1 MFTKLAIHDCRHLR
15 IFERLVRHDVAPVA
29 GRITDREKD
38 RFVFLARFGER
49 FFAPRIPIDRIVRV
63 LEKIRRLLA
72 GQPICVLGN
81 FHCAFSSHG
90 SGRHRATFLSF
101 RMKSRNLS
109 PQIRR
114 KFHDFGTMDATH
126 LSFLFLAVGIIAFL
140 YSSVGHAGASGYI
153 AVMALWGLSAPT
165 IRPTA
170 LILNILVATIGSFQF
185 WKGGHFS
192 WKLFWP
198 FALLSIPAAYLGGYL
213 QLPAAI
219 LKALI
224 GLVLI
229 FSAIRLIFRRA
240 DPATTN
246 PPTLP
251 VALGTGGAIG
261 FLSGLTGTGGGI
273 FLTPALLFF
282 QWAKIRQAAA
292 VSALFILLNSISGLV
307 GYFSAHHAV
316 PSLGFVLAPAVI
328 VCGGLG
334 SYLGSRR
341 FPVRTISLLL
351 AAVLLIAGLKLI
363 FTR

>member
-1 MFTKLAIHDCRHLR
+1 
-15 IFERLVRHDVAPVA
+15 
-29 GRITDREKD
+29 
-38 RFVFLARFGER
+38 
-49 FFAPRIPIDRIVRV
+49 
-63 LEKIRRLLA
+63 
-72 GQPICVLGN
+72 
-81 FHCAFSSHG
+81 
-90 SGRHRATFLSF
+90 
-101 RMKSRNLS
+101 
-109 PQIRR
+109 
-114 KFHDFGTMDATH
+114 MDTAH
-126 LSFLFLAVGIIAFL
+126 LSLLFLAVGVIAFL

-153 AVMALWGLSAPT
+153 AVMALWGLAATT

-185 WKGGHFS
+185 WKAGHFS

-198 FALLSIPAAYLGGYL
+198 FALLSIPAAYFGGYL

-219 LKALI
+219 LKILI

-246 PPTLP
+246 SPTLP

-292 VSALFILLNSISGLV
+292 VSALFILVNSISGLV
-307 GYFSAHHAV
+307 GYFSAHHTI

-351 AAVLLIAGLKLI
+351 ATVLIIAGLKLI
-363 FTR
+363 FTK